1 MQESLVQLLG
11 QEDSLEKEMATHS
24 SILAWKIPMDRGIR
38 KSIIH
43 GVTRVRHDL
52 GLNHHQQEG
61 DGKSKHQILG
71 INKLKWMGMREFNS
85 DSHCIFSWGP
95 ESHRRNRIALI
106 ISQKIQNTVLGYNL
120 KNDRMILVCLQGKPF
135 NIRVIQV
142 HAPITDSEEVE
153 ADQFCENLEDLL
165 VLTPNKDVLFIR
177 DWIAKEGSQDMPG
190 VTGKFGLGEQN
201 EAGKTLTDS
210 AKRMY

>member
-85 DSHCIFSWGP
+85 DSHRIFSWGP
-95 ESHRRNRIALI
+95 ESHRRNGVAHI
-106 ISQKIQNTVLGYNL
+106 INKWVWNAVLGCNL
-120 KNDRMILVCLQGKPF
+120 KNDRMILVHFQGKPF
-135 NIRVIQV
+135 KITVIQV
-142 HAPITDSEEVE
+142 YAPTTNAEEVE
-153 ADQFCENLEDLL
+153 TKWFYEDLQDL
-165 VLTPNKDVLFIR
+165 LELTHTQKMSFP
-177 DWIAKEGSQDMPG
+177 SQE
-190 VTGKFGLGEQN
+190 TGMQK
-201 EAGKTLTDS
+201 
-210 AKRMY
+210 

>member
-85 DSHCIFSWGP
+85 DDHYIYYYGQ
-95 ESHRRNRIALI
+95 ESHRRNRVAFI
-106 ISQKIQNTVLGYNL
+106 INKRVQNA
-120 KNDRMILVCLQGKPF
+120 
-135 NIRVIQV
+135 V
-142 HAPITDSEEVE
+142 H
-153 ADQFCENLEDLL
+153 
-165 VLTPNKDVLFIR
+165 
-177 DWIAKEGSQDMPG
+177 G
-190 VTGKFGLGEQN
+190 
-201 EAGKTLTDS
+201 
-210 AKRMY
+210 